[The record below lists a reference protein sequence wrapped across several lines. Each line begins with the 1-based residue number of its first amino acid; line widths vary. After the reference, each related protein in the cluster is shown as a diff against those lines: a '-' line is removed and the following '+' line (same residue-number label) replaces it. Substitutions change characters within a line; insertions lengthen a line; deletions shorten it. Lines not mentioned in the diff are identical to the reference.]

1 MANNDSEIK
10 VGVSATTEKLDAGL
24 NQSEQKI
31 KGSADRIKGIFE
43 SVKSNTEASIV
54 GLSASVGTM
63 IGDVISSAIANL
75 GTQIKQTVAETVAM
89 VDEARTLA
97 YTFGTTVTEASTL
110 ATAIDNAYISA
121 DQFASMAQVLSRQL
135 KTNEEDLNKVGL
147 VTRDAS
153 GNLKDMQTLM
163 FDGLQ
168 VLQQYREGTDR
179 NIVAQTLFGR
189 GAKDLSDAMNVTKE
203 SLAAAREEQE
213 SLGTLVTKQA
223 KEDYDAYRR
232 AVDDVGDVIKGLRV
246 AIGSAL
252 IPVLTELGNWFAAV
266 GPAAVV
272 VVKGAIG
279 GLVSVFWGLKFAAES
294 VWNILAVGVERI
306 TIQLMTFA
314 DVASHAFK
322 LDFDGAKTAWSN
334 GMRQL
339 EEVTDAR
346 MKNILDS
353 AQETRDKLWN
363 LFAKGDD
370 AAKGDGGGKS
380 APDLSGKDDKA
391 ARAAEKEAEKA
402 ARAAE
407 KRRQQE
413 MQAEIALAAGK
424 RQLAIAEIAQK
435 QADAQL
441 EQQMGLISKEQL
453 LQQEMQFAEQIKAV
467 KMASLQDQLTVLEK
481 DPNTNPL
488 EFARVKSQMLQEEA
502 QFQQQ
507 LAQLRNQL
515 VMTENAP
522 ALNIMDSMTS
532 GMEAAM
538 TNMLMMT
545 QSWKQSLVNIYN
557 QVARSFVTELIS
569 KQVAEWVK
577 SKMVMLA
584 MEAGF
589 ISKEVALKATGATAG
604 AAVTATGATAE
615 VSSKA
620 ASGAAGAFSA
630 MASIPYVGPVLGF
643 AAMAAAMAGVM
654 ALMGNIKSASGGY
667 DIPSGVNPMTQLH
680 SEEMV
685 LPAQYANVIR
695 GMASGG
701 GRGGSSEQINL
712 NMTVVTPDAD
722 SFRSS
727 QRQIDADL
735 SHAIRYAR
743 S

>member
-24 NQSEQKI
+24 GDAEQKI
-31 KGSADRIKGIFE
+31 KGSTDRIKGIFE

-75 GTQIKQTVAETVAM
+75 GAQIKQTVAETVAM

-189 GAKDLSDAMNVTKE
+189 GAKDLSDAMNITRE

-232 AVDDVGDVIKGLRV
+232 AVDDVGDVVKGLRV

-279 GLVSVFWGLKFAAES
+279 SLVSAFWGLKFAAEI
-294 VWNILAVGVERI
+294 VWNNIALQIEKTTI
-306 TIQLMTFA
+306 TILTFA
-314 DVASHAFK
+314 DVAMHALK
-322 LDFDGAKTAWSN
+322 LDFAGAKTAWSN
-334 GMRQL
+334 GMQQI
-339 EEVTDAR
+339 EDVTDAR

-353 AQETRDKLWN
+353 AQETREKLWN

-370 AAKGDGGGKS
+370 VAPSSGGGKS
-380 APDLSGKDDKA
+380 APDLTGKDDKA
-391 ARAAEKEAEKA
+391 SRAAEKEAEKA

-413 MQAEIALAAGK
+413 MQAEIALAGGK
-424 RQLAIAEIAQK
+424 RQIAIAEIAQK

-467 KMASLQDQLTVLEK
+467 KMAALQDQLTVLEK

-488 EFARVKSQMLQEEA
+488 EFARVKAQMLQEEA

-532 GMEAAM
+532 GMETAM

-545 QSWKQSLVNIYN
+545 QNWKQSLVNIYN

-589 ISKEVALKATGATAG
+589 ISKETALKAVGATQG
-604 AAVTATGATAE
+604 AAVTAAGATAE

-630 MASIPYVGPVLGF
+630 MASIPYVGPILGF

-667 DIPSGVNPMTQLH
+667 DIPAGVNPMTQLH

-695 GMASGG
+695 KMANGGGQSGG
-701 GRGGSSEQINL
+701 DSINISM
-712 NMTVVTPDAD
+712 NVMTPDAD
-722 SFRSS
+722 SFRAS

-743 S
+743 K